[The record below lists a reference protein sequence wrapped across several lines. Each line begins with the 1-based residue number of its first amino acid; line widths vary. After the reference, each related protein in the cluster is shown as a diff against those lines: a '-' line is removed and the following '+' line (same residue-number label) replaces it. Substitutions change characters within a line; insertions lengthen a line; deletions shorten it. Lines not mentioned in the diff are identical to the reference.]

1 LLLFGFAVRLQQ
13 LRIPEIQFS
22 KTTQQSQESRGL
34 LLLLLLLLLSR
45 SSSIVARF

>member
-34 LLLLLLLLLSR
+34 LLLLLLLLSR

>member
-1 LLLFGFAVRLQQ
+1 MGRSLLVFGFAVRLQQ
-13 LRIPEIQFS
+13 LRIPEMQFS

-34 LLLLLLLLLSR
+34 LLQLSR